1 MTMENKYSPLPT
13 WRLLT
18 LLPPRISLISKRKPA
33 REGRLLSLYLLRR
46 KPARES
52 RLLPSLPTIK
62 TLHIWKTFNC

>member
-33 REGRLLSLYLLRR
+33 REG

-62 TLHIWKTFNC
+62 TFMHIWKTFNC